1 MNTQNLFQTKIPL
14 TDYLNNPFDIA
25 KKTLLGAYLCTNI
38 SGTLTVGKITELEV
52 YMGTID
58 KAAHT
63 YNNHRTPRVES
74 CYKTGGCAYVFFIYG
89 MHYHFNVVISEKN
102 DPKAILIRAI
112 EPIIGID
119 EMVKR
124 RKMTN
129 LKQLTNGPGKLC
141 QALGI
146 TKEFDG
152 IDLTGNTLW
161 ISPKT
166 EKISLSRIE
175 ATPRI
180 GIDYAEEYVHKKWR
194 FVLKK

>member
-1 MNTQNLFQTKIPL
+1 
-14 TDYLNNPFDIA
+14 
-25 KKTLLGAYLCTNI
+25 
-38 SGTLTVGKITELEV
+38 
-52 YMGTID
+52 
-58 KAAHT
+58 
-63 YNNHRTPRVES
+63 
-74 CYKTGGCAYVFFIYG
+74 
-89 MHYHFNVVISEKN
+89 
-102 DPKAILIRAI
+102 
-112 EPIIGID
+112 
-119 EMVKR
+119 
-124 RKMTN
+124 MTN